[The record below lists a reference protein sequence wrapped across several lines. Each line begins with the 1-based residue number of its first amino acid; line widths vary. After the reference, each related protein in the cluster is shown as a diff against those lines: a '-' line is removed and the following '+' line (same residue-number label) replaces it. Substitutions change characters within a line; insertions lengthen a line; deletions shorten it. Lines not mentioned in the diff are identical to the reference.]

1 MPNAEKIVAVIEQ
14 SNLVS
19 ADVIDQLRRKLERT
33 PAMGLRAAVKWL
45 VEKRQLTTAQ
55 GGRLLASIG
64 DADEEDDF
72 DLVPS
77 DREEDA
83 RQTREVPVAA
93 EDDDDLEMFPLD
105 AEDDASG
112 PANKPAPRSKTP
124 ATASSARWA
133 GTPKAAVPKTK
144 ASDKTAPP
152 KGGRPA
158 PTPRSPA
165 ARPAAA
171 TGGARRGRESKS
183 APPAEPRGGPNGA
196 NGMDGGDGM
205 GDLFGAAGLDHS
217 PMASSQDALSPSE
230 RRSSKKV
237 RKKEEDYGSPL
248 LMILGGSV
256 LVVSLAVAG
265 LWWVLGR
272 GSADKAFTMAE
283 DLYNSGSYPTA
294 VSKFEEYLKTY
305 PNDSHA
311 SEAKVHKAMAEMR
324 MAVEGGAR
332 DAGKPLAEAKVILEE
347 IAQEEKFLDARKE
360 LAALLPA
367 IAERLARQAGEK
379 LDGTLVEQAR
389 ETIKLVE
396 QYVPKDIRP
405 LQKMSEIA
413 ASLANTEHRMGREVA
428 LKKAVVDIDKAIS
441 DGTPHEAY
449 RIRKE
454 LLKDYQDLIQDETL
468 QAAVLKV
475 SQAERAGVTFVT
487 EEHSA
492 EPADPKSPIEAE
504 VATFDTQGGRASGV
518 AGEVLFVLAGGAAY
532 GIDAESGKA
541 LWRRFVGFDTNFV
554 PQGVS
559 VEPASDAILVDAAR
573 NEVLRVAATNG
584 ELRWRRGIGEQFDA
598 HPVLT
603 GNRLSVATRS
613 GKLIHI
619 DLTSGSSSGHVQ
631 LPQGLRVGPAFDAR
645 DLTCYQ
651 IGETANL
658 FVLTTAGD
666 QCKEVFYLGHE
677 PEAIRVSPVVVGPYV
692 FVVENRGVTDS
703 VLRVLQTDD
712 AGTSVHQVQQIA
724 LAGHVYSPLLMS
736 DRRLVATTDRGA
748 IYSFE
753 IASPDPGPP
762 LTEVANK
769 PAETIAPFIRYPL
782 LKDARL
788 YVAGLA
794 FTRYDIQAAQGKLEA
809 RWNWDETDTFLA
821 PPRVIGDVVFHVR
834 RKGEAPN
841 VLVAA
846 VNTSDGVKIWE
857 TTLTAPVAGVT
868 TPDAA
873 GNFTVLNAA
882 GSLFDVT
889 ADQLSG
895 RGGLKAVDSTG
906 DLKGSFSA
914 GARAFTLDG
923 GRLALVGG
931 SGEARARIAEKSPAD
946 RLRWLALPDPL
957 GSTPISFAG
966 GLLIPGRMGQVF
978 VIDPEDGHN
987 LIDPFQPQ
995 LEAGVEY
1002 VWSAPVK
1009 LGENEALLA
1018 DGRDKLYRLGVS
1030 PQATLHL
1037 VKLAEAALKGPVT
1050 SPLVVLGETAYAVDA
1065 ADELRSFILPDL
1077 SAGPAWSLEG
1087 GVAWGPVV
1095 SEGRVLVATRAG
1107 ELFCLDDASNEDWRV
1122 PLPYGALA
1130 GAPLSDEGG
1139 YLLATQSGVVYRIA
1153 ADSGAELGKIEIGE
1167 PLVAGPVA
1175 LGQRLLLT
1183 GYDGTLLVVA
1193 GLSPTQAEQ

>member
-1 MPNAEKIVAVIEQ
+1 MPNAEKIIAAIEQ

-19 ADVIDQLRRKLERT
+19 ADVVDQLRRKLERT
-33 PAMGLRAAVKWL
+33 PTMGLRAAVKWL
-45 VEKRQLTTAQ
+45 VEKRQVTTAQ

-64 DADEEDDF
+64 DAKEEDDDF
-72 DLVPS
+72 DLMPS
-77 DREEDA
+77 ERDDDA
-83 RQTREVPVAA
+83 RQTRGVPLAA

-105 AEDDASG
+105 GDDAAGG
-112 PANKPAPRSKTP
+112 PGNKAAGRGRSA
-124 ATASSARWA
+124 ATGSSARWA
-133 GTPKAAVPKTK
+133 GTPQPAVPKAK

-152 KGGRPA
+152 KSGRPA
-158 PTPRSPA
+158 PSPRSPA
-165 ARPAAA
+165 PRPAAA
-171 TGGARRGRESKS
+171 GGTRRGRESKA
-183 APPAEPRGGPNGA
+183 APPAEPQGGPNG
-196 NGMDGGDGM
+196 DGGADQIR
-205 GDLFGAAGLDHS
+205 DLFEPTDPSNLAA
-217 PMASSQDALSPSE
+217 SQETLAPTQ
-230 RRSSKKV
+230 RRSSKQV
-237 RKKEEDYGSPL
+237 RKEEDYGSPL

-256 LVVSLAVAG
+256 LVVAIAAVA
-265 LWWVLGR
+265 LFWVLGK
-272 GSADKAFTMAE
+272 GTADKAFTTAE

-294 VSKFEEYLKTY
+294 VDKYEEYLKAY
-305 PNDSHA
+305 PKGSHA

-324 MAVEGGAR
+324 MAVEGGTRNAE
-332 DAGKPLAEAKVILEE
+332 KPLAEAKLILEE
-347 IAQEEKFLDARKE
+347 IAKEEKFADARKE

-405 LQKMSEIA
+405 LQKMSDIA
-413 ASLANTEHRMGREVA
+413 ASLLNTEHRMGREA
-428 LKKAVVDIDKAIS
+428 SLKKAVIDIDKAIS

-454 LLKDYQDLIQDETL
+454 LIKSYQDLIQDETL

-475 SQAERAGVTFVT
+475 SQAELTKVSFVAEERA
-487 EEHSA
+487 A
-492 EPADPKSPIEAE
+492 EPADPKSPVEAE

-518 AGEVLFVLAGGAAY
+518 TGEVLFVLAGGAAY

-541 LWRRFVGFDTNFV
+541 LWRRFVGFDTDFV

-573 NEVLRVAATNG
+573 HEVLRVAATNG
-584 ELRWRRGIGEQFDA
+584 ELRWRHGIGEQFDA

-603 GNRLSVATRS
+603 GNRLSVATHS

-619 DLTSGSSSGHVQ
+619 DLTSGSSAGQVQ

-658 FVLTTAGD
+658 FVLTAAGD

-677 PEAIRVSPVVVGPYV
+677 PESIRVSPVVVGPYV

-724 LAGHVYSPLLMS
+724 LAGHVFSPLLMS

-769 PAETIAPFIRYPL
+769 PAETIAPYIRYPL
-782 LKDARL
+782 LKDASL

-821 PPRVIGDVVFHVR
+821 PPRIIGEVAFHVR

-846 VNTSDGVKIWE
+846 VNTSDGIRIWE

-868 TPDAA
+868 VPDAA

-882 GSLFDVT
+882 GSLFDVAAGGLT
-889 ADQLSG
+889 G
-895 RGGLKAVDSTG
+895 RGGLKAVGSTT
-906 DLKGSFSA
+906 DLNGSFSA
-914 GARAFTLDG
+914 GARAFALEG

-966 GLLIPGRMGQVF
+966 GLLVPGRLGQVF
-978 VIDPEDGHN
+978 VIDPEDGQN

-1002 VWSAPVK
+1002 AWSVPLK

-1030 PQATLHL
+1030 PQTTLHL
-1037 VKLAEAALKGPVT
+1037 VKLAEATLKGPVA
-1050 SPLVVLGETAYAVDA
+1050 SPVVVLGETAYAVDG

-1077 SAGPAWSLEG
+1077 SAGPSWPLEG

-1095 SEGRVLVATRAG
+1095 SDGRVLVATRGG
-1107 ELFCLDDASNEDWRV
+1107 ELLCLDDAKNEIWRV

-1130 GAPLSDEGG
+1130 GAPLSDDGG
-1139 YLLATQSGVVYRIA
+1139 YLLATQGGVVYRIA
-1153 ADSGAELGKIEIGE
+1153 ADSGAELAKIEIGE
-1167 PLVAGPVA
+1167 PLLAGPVA
-1175 LGQRLLLT
+1175 IGRRLLLT

-1193 GLSPTQAEQ
+1193 GLSPSQVEQ